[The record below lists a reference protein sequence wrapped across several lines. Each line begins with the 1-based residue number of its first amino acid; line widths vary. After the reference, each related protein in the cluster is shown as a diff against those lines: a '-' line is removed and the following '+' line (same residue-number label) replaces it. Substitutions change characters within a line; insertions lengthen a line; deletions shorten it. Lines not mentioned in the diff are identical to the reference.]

1 MSEQVTKLCVNT
13 NNQIV
18 QYAYAPEERPNPAVA
33 DLAVDAAGLA
43 EVAAGKNEKI
53 RQMKRILISLQLAN
67 RPQ

>member
-13 NNQIV
+13 NKQIV

-43 EVAAGKNEKI
+43 EVAAGKNEEKK
-53 RQMKRILISLQLAN
+53 RQ
-67 RPQ
+67 